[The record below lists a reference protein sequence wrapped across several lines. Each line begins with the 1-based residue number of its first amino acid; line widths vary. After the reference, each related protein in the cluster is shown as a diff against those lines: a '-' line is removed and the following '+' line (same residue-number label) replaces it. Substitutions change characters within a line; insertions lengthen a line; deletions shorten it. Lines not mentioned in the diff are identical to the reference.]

1 MQKNKPYFFLS
12 HPLGTC
18 ENFIG
23 DWQRVFLL
31 LSHVGVRVLALSA
44 PVSARFVVVFL
55 VALHFCFYFRF
66 LFLLSVVPIPF
77 TGICFRNRTALALLL
92 RFGVPSVCSK
102 CVSVSCMRA

>member
-1 MQKNKPYFFLS
+1 M
-12 HPLGTC
+12 
-18 ENFIG
+18 
-23 DWQRVFLL
+23 FLL

-102 CVSVSCMRA
+102 CVSVSCMSA